1 MCEDIHKV
9 DFGVAFPYML
19 GWKTEFIS
27 VCMERGKGRRP
38 SVIAPGG
45 ATKTLIPE

>member
-19 GWKTEFIS
+19 GQKTEVIS
-27 VCMERGKGRRP
+27 VCMGRGKGRRP
-38 SVIAPGG
+38 SAIVPGG
-45 ATKTLIPE
+45 ATKTLTLD